1 MIIVLN
7 EWIFHD
13 LWGENGERR
22 QGKTAQFLVALVQT
36 ADIIVVPNEPR
47 WTGKANRLMRF
58 SDARRRAIS
67 KVFRSLYDDSERA
80 LRVLPEGEG
89 DIPGEL
95 LNQLPGE
102 DVYLVSAYLSAN
114 ADVLVTTDDDLYE
127 ALADSDLVTCRMRDG
142 FLAGYP
148 Y

>member
-13 LWGENGERR
+13 LRGDNGERR
-22 QGKTAQFLVALVQT
+22 QRETVQFLGLLVQSEDT
-36 ADIIVVPNEPR
+36 LVVPNERR
-47 WTGKANRLMRF
+47 WTDKANSLMRF
-58 SDARRRAIS
+58 SDARRRVIS

-89 DIPGEL
+89 AIPSGL
-95 LNQLPGE
+95 LARLPEE

-114 ADVLVTTDDDLYE
+114 ADVLVTTDDDLHE
-127 ALADSDLVTCRMRDG
+127 ALSDSDLVTCRMRDG

-148 Y
+148 S